1 MPKDIILGKSK
12 DLLNSPG
19 VYLFKDKEGKIIYIG
34 KSNNVKNRILNHI
47 NSPIGTKSFYIVNES
62 YDLEV
67 IYTQDETKAY
77 LLEEKL
83 IKKYQP
89 KYNVQ
94 FKDDKTYP
102 YLAVT
107 QDEYPKLVIL
117 RKDNKSSYIYKCGP
131 FINVKFVKNLKEFLE
146 KTFKLRTC
154 QNLKKTACLKYH
166 IGECSAPC
174 INKISKKEYLE
185 NLNLA
190 LKVLKGDINSIQE
203 NLIELIN
210 TYAEKEEFEK
220 ALFYKNVLEAIKN
233 IYRSKYFEED
243 LKIVA
248 PGPLREKKEDIN
260 INIYK
265 LSNDFENILNI
276 PFPFRAEGFDISSFY
291 GKVNVGSCV
300 VFIDGKPEKSEYRK
314 YYLKV
319 KGVDDYKCLEELLF
333 RRFRRIKEEKI
344 DTDLILIDGGKGQ
357 LNLAKRL
364 KSYFNLNFYL
374 VALAKGETRKN
385 AILYTEDGKVLDLFN
400 YPELLKYFI
409 SIRDEAHRFA
419 QSYLWQK
426 VKKLQFE
433 DILSDI
439 KGLGKKRLLAL
450 KNLYKNLYELSQ
462 ASIQE
467 LVNIGIPKSVAQKI
481 LEKLKIE

>member
-1 MPKDIILGKSK
+1 MPRDILLERLKDI
-12 DLLNSPG
+12 LNSPG
-19 VYLFKDKEGKIIYIG
+19 VYLFKDKEGRVIYIG
-34 KSNNVKNRILNHI
+34 KSNNIKNRILNHI
-47 NSPIGTKSFYIVNES
+47 NSPLGTKSFYIVNES

-67 IYTQDETKAY
+67 IYTQNETKAF

-107 QDEYPKLVIL
+107 KEEYPRLIIL
-117 RKDNKSSYIYKCGP
+117 RKDNKNSYIYKCGP
-131 FINVKFVKNLKEFLE
+131 FINIKFAKNLKEFLE

-154 QNLKKTACLKYH
+154 QNLKKRACLKYH

-190 LKVLKGDINSIQE
+190 LKVLKGDISSIQE
-203 NLIELIN
+203 NLIEFIN
-210 TYAEKEEFEK
+210 AYAEKEEFEK

-233 IYRSKYFEED
+233 IYRSKDFEKE
-243 LKIVA
+243 LKITSLA
-248 PGPLREKKEDIN
+248 SLREKKENIN

-265 LSNDFENILNI
+265 LSNDFESLLNI
-276 PFPFRAEGFDISSFY
+276 SFPFRAEGFDISSFY
-291 GKVNVGSCV
+291 GKINVGSCV
-300 VFIDGKPEKSEYRK
+300 VFINGRPEKSEYRK
-314 YYLKV
+314 YYLKI

-364 KSYFNLNFYL
+364 KNYFGLNFYL

-419 QSYLWQK
+419 KNYLWQK

-433 DILSDI
+433 DVLSDI

-467 LVNIGIPKSVAQKI
+467 LVNIGIPKNVAQKI
-481 LEKLKIE
+481 LERLKVK